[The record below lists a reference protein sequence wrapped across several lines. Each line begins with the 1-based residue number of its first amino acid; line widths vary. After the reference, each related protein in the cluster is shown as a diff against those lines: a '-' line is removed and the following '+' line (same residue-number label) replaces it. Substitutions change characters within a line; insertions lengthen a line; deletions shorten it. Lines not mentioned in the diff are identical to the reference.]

1 MLTLNVI
8 VVTFLSSACFSFHQ
22 EHSGTRVTV
31 VQIQLT
37 FWHQSDSVTVA
48 QCTNTA
54 HTFWHLNDRC
64 TVQIQ
69 LTFWHQSDS
78 VTVVELR
85 LTFWHLNDSCT
96 NTAHTFW
103 QLSDRMTVVHLQLT
117 VSCTSGSRPCLT
129 TRPSCGYNGP
139 IQVGLWPSGPYL
151 IDCKYLWGLYTGPSS
166 PPPPPLYYTHSLR
179 GARDPK

>member
-1 MLTLNVI
+1 M
-8 VVTFLSSACFSFHQ
+8 
-22 EHSGTRVTV
+22 TV
-31 VQIQLT
+31 VQ
-37 FWHQSDSVTVA
+37 
-48 QCTNTA
+48 
-54 HTFWHLNDRC
+54 
-64 TVQIQ
+64 
-69 LTFWHQSDS
+69 
-78 VTVVELR
+78 LR

-139 IQVGLWPSGPYL
+139 IQVDLWPSGPYL

-166 PPPPPLYYTHSLR
+166 PPPPPSLLYTLTKGGQRSKVISYVWDLDQDCCIRCSGLESRSVSELFRIGIKTVVIAAQEWDQDCCNNCSGLESR
-179 GARDPK
+179 LL